1 MGVSPLDLQTMYAN
15 MNNVAR
21 TVSHQQQGAV
31 LAQQLQES
39 KIIQQ
44 NAEKAAQVH
53 KTADNE
59 AKSSGIN
66 DEGHQG
72 DSSFASGRGRKN
84 NQESSDE
91 AEKGKETEIRE
102 SYLGRHI
109 NIER

>member
-21 TVSHQQQGAV
+21 TISHQQQGVV

-44 NAEKAAQVH
+44 NAEKAAQVR
-53 KTADNE
+53 KAADNE
-59 AKSSGIN
+59 AKSTGIN
-66 DEGHQG
+66 DEGHQN
-72 DSSFASGRGRKN
+72 SSAYGGKQKRQGN
-84 NQESSDE
+84 NSEPGEKKHE
-91 AEKGKETEIRE
+91 AEIRE
-102 SYLGRHI
+102 TYLGIHI

>member
-1 MGVSPLDLQTMYAN
+1 MGVSPIDLQTMYAN

-21 TVSHQQQGAV
+21 TVSHQQQGVV

-53 KTADNE
+53 KAADNE

-72 DSSFASGRGRKN
+72 SGGGASSKKKQKD
-84 NQESSDE
+84 NQEEGLPRRES
-91 AEKGKETEIRE
+91 EIRE
-102 SYLGRHI
+102 SYLGIHI
-109 NIER
+109 DIER

>member
-21 TVSHQQQGAV
+21 TVSHQQQGFV
-31 LAQQLQES
+31 LAQQLQEA
-39 KIIQQ
+39 KVIQQ
-44 NAEKAAQVH
+44 NAEKASQVH

-72 DSSFASGRGRKN
+72 SGQYSSSGKKKEGSS
-84 NQESSDE
+84 QE
-91 AEKGKETEIRE
+91 EKQSQNSEIRE
-102 SYLGRHI
+102 SYLGIHI

>member
-1 MGVSPLDLQTMYAN
+1 MSVSPLDLQTMYAN

-21 TVSHQQQGAV
+21 TVSHQQQGVV

-53 KTADNE
+53 KAADNE

-72 DSSFASGRGRKN
+72 SGVGASSKKKQKD
-84 NQESSDE
+84 NQEEGLPRRES
-91 AEKGKETEIRE
+91 EIRE
-102 SYLGRHI
+102 SYLGIHI
-109 NIER
+109 DIER

>member
-1 MGVSPLDLQTMYAN
+1 MGVSPIDLQTMYAN
-15 MNNVAR
+15 MNNIAR

-53 KTADNE
+53 KAADNE
-59 AKSSGIN
+59 AKSSQIN
-66 DEGHQG
+66 DEGHHS
-72 DSSFASGRGRKN
+72 DSGYGSRGKKQKSQEKTEELKN
-84 NQESSDE
+84 ES
-91 AEKGKETEIRE
+91 EIRE
-102 SYLGRHI
+102 TYLGMHI

>member
-21 TVSHQQQGAV
+21 TVSHQQQGMV

-44 NAEKAAQVH
+44 NAEKATQVR

-59 AKSSGIN
+59 AKSTGIN
-66 DEGHQG
+66 DEGHQ
-72 DSSFASGRGRKN
+72 SGAQYGQNGRRK
-84 NQESSDE
+84 Q
-91 AEKGKETEIRE
+91 KEEEENDHKQTEIRE
-102 SYLGRHI
+102 SYLGVHI

>member
-1 MGVSPLDLQTMYAN
+1 MGVSPIDLQTMYAN

-21 TVSHQQQGAV
+21 TVAHQQQGVV

-72 DSSFASGRGRKN
+72 NSSWGGGKN
-84 NQESSDE
+84 KKKDGQAAPEPKQES
-91 AEKGKETEIRE
+91 EIRE

>member
-21 TVSHQQQGAV
+21 TVSHQQEGAV

-39 KIIQQ
+39 RIIQQ

-53 KTADNE
+53 KAADNE
-59 AKSSGIN
+59 AKSTGIN
-66 DEGHQG
+66 DEGQNSGSAYGQG
-72 DSSFASGRGRKN
+72 GRKRRGQQQN
-84 NQESSDE
+84 EEAPKKES
-91 AEKGKETEIRE
+91 EIRE
-102 SYLGRHI
+102 SYLGIHI

>member
-21 TVSHQQQGAV
+21 TVSYQQQGAV

-44 NAEKAAQVH
+44 NAEKASQVQ
-53 KTADNE
+53 KAADNE
-59 AKSSGIN
+59 AKSTGIN
-66 DEGHQG
+66 DEGGNGSASYGQEKRKKQNDGEKNAKH
-72 DSSFASGRGRKN
+72 DS
-84 NQESSDE
+84 
-91 AEKGKETEIRE
+91 EIRE
-102 SYLGRHI
+102 SYLGIHI

>member
-44 NAEKAAQVH
+44 NAEKASQVH
-53 KTADNE
+53 KAADNE
-59 AKSSGIN
+59 AKSTGVNVNEEGNQGNGAWGSGQN
-66 DEGHQG
+66 GKKQNQNK
-72 DSSFASGRGRKN
+72 DSHP
-84 NQESSDE
+84 SD
-91 AEKGKETEIRE
+91 EIRE
-102 SYLGRHI
+102 TYLGLHI
-109 NIER
+109 DVER

>member
-21 TVSHQQQGAV
+21 TVSYQQQGAV

-53 KTADNE
+53 KAADNE
-59 AKSSGIN
+59 AKSTGIN
-66 DEGHQG
+66 DEGHNSSSAYGQG
-72 DSSFASGRGRKN
+72 GRKRREHQQN
-84 NQESSDE
+84 EE
-91 AEKGKETEIRE
+91 APKKEEEIRE
-102 SYLGRHI
+102 SYLGVHI

>member
-44 NAEKAAQVH
+44 NTEKAAAVQ
-53 KTADNE
+53 KAANNE
-59 AKSSGIN
+59 SKSTGIN
-66 DEGHQG
+66 DEGHNGSSSYGQG
-72 DSSFASGRGRKN
+72 KRKK
-84 NQESSDE
+84 QGES
-91 AEKGKETEIRE
+91 AENAQPKHESEIRE
-102 SYLGRHI
+102 SYLGIHI
-109 NIER
+109 DIER

>member
-21 TVSHQQQGAV
+21 SVSHQQQGLV

-44 NAEKAAQVH
+44 NAEKSRAVQKA
-53 KTADNE
+53 ADNE
-59 AKSSGIN
+59 AKSTAIN
-66 DEGHQG
+66 DEKNDSG
-72 DSSFASGRGRKN
+72 SSFSRNKKRKKHEE
-84 NQESSDE
+84 ESS
-91 AEKGKETEIRE
+91 ASKNETEIRE
-102 SYLGRHI
+102 SYLGIHI

>member
-1 MGVSPLDLQTMYAN
+1 MGVSPIDLQTMYAN

-21 TVSHQQQGAV
+21 TVSHQHQGVV

-44 NAEKAAQVH
+44 NIEKASQVH

-66 DEGHQG
+66 DEGHNSSSWG
-72 DSSFASGRGRKN
+72 GSGKKGGKNDDSQDAPKPS
-84 NQESSDE
+84 
-91 AEKGKETEIRE
+91 EIRE
-102 SYLGRHI
+102 SYLGLHI
-109 NIER
+109 DIER